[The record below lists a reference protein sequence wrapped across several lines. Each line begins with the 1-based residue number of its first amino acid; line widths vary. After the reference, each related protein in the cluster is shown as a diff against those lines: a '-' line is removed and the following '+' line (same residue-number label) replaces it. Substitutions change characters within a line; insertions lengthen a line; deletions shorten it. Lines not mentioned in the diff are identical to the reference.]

1 MSNRPQ
7 AFTIELT
14 EWEFNR
20 LCLVTA
26 TELEYYAHLDRANY
40 RLEKEQEIIR
50 DRWRELYKKFTTAQ
64 ARVVAL
70 SQT

>member
-1 MSNRPQ
+1 MQQRPRT
-7 AFTIELT
+7 FTVELT

-26 TELEYYAHLDRANY
+26 TELEYYAHLKRANHKI
-40 RLEKEQEIIR
+40 EKDQELVR